1 MYDQERM
8 CVSACPDGYFADSL
22 TMSCVIECPDNY
34 YGFQGNNT
42 CITDCQPLYR
52 DDSNKQC
59 V

>member
-1 MYDQERM
+1 M

-34 YGFQGNNT
+34 YGFQGDNT